1 MIDLGWLGQIAFTW
15 EFLVAVMSIVL
26 IDLVL
31 AGDNAVVIA
40 MAVKNLH
47 GRERQMGIILGA
59 GGAVIIRVICT
70 FMVAQLLNLSFVKL
84 IGGAVI
90 IWIGVKLLT
99 EGTKEECHSNECSSL
114 WQALWIIIVADLSMG
129 IDNMLAVGAASH
141 GNLFLLL
148 FGLLLSI
155 PVVVFL
161 STWLSRLMDRY
172 PIILWIGAAVL
183 GKVGGEMMITDPWVQ
198 GLLNP
203 PKWADY
209 AAMAFFVV
217 FVCALSKWLISRRKD
232 RAGLEPVAIEAA
244 VTPYH
249 PEELKG
255 QAVLQPVAV
264 QGAVP
269 PSHPEAK

>member
-15 EFLVAVMSIVL
+15 EFFLAVMSIVL

-47 GRERQMGIILGA
+47 GRERRMGIILGS
-59 GGAVIIRVICT
+59 GGAVVIRVICT
-70 FMVAQLLNLSFVKL
+70 FLVAQLLNMPYVKL

-90 IWIGVKLLT
+90 IWIAVKLLT
-99 EGTKEECHSNECSSL
+99 EGTKEECHDKECSSI

-155 PVVVFL
+155 PMVVFM
-161 STWLSRLMDRY
+161 STWLSGLMDRY
-172 PIILWIGAAVL
+172 PIILWIGAGVL
-183 GKVGGEMMITDPWVQ
+183 GKVGGEMMITDPWVH

-203 PKWADY
+203 PKWAEY
-209 AAMAFFVV
+209 ASMAFFVLA
-217 FVCALSKWLISRRKD
+217 VCLLSKWLISNRRNK
-232 RAGLEPVAIEAA
+232 AA
-244 VTPYH
+244 VD
-249 PEELKG
+249 
-255 QAVLQPVAV
+255 QAAALQPAV
-264 QGAVP
+264 VTVDPNAT
-269 PSHPEAK
+269 

>member
-1 MIDLGWLGQIAFTW
+1 MKLHAAGKGLFVCRGENRQGGSMIDLGWLGQIAFTW
-15 EFLVAVMSIVL
+15 EFFAAVMSIVL

-40 MAVKNLH
+40 MAVKNLQ
-47 GRERQMGIILGA
+47 GRKRRMGIILGA
-59 GGAVIIRVICT
+59 GGAVVIRVICT
-70 FMVAQLLNLSFVKL
+70 FLVAQLLNMSFVKL

-90 IWIGVKLLT
+90 IWIAVKLLT
-99 EGTKEECHSNECSSL
+99 EGTKEECHDKECSSV

-155 PVVVFL
+155 PMVVFM
-161 STWLSRLMDRY
+161 SAWLSALMDRY
-172 PIILWIGAAVL
+172 PIILWVGAAVL
-183 GKVGGEMMITDPWVQ
+183 GKVGGEMMITDPWVN

-203 PKWADY
+203 PKWSEY

-217 FVCALSKWLISRRKD
+217 FVCIVSKWLISRRRNK
-232 RAGLEPVAIEAA
+232 AAHEPAEASPA
-244 VTPYH
+244 LIAPAN
-249 PEELKG
+249 PE
-255 QAVLQPVAV
+255 
-264 QGAVP
+264 GA
-269 PSHPEAK
+269 

>member
-15 EFLVAVMSIVL
+15 EFFLAVMSIVL

-40 MAVKNLH
+40 MAVKNLQ
-47 GRERQMGIILGA
+47 GKERRMGIILGA
-59 GGAVIIRVICT
+59 GGAVVIRVICT
-70 FMVAQLLNLSFVKL
+70 FLVAQLLNMSFVKL

-90 IWIGVKLLT
+90 IWIAVKLLT
-99 EGTKEECHSNECSSL
+99 EGTKEECHGKECSSV

-155 PVVVFL
+155 PMVVFM
-161 STWLSRLMDRY
+161 STWLSKLMDRY

-183 GKVGGEMMITDPWVQ
+183 GKVGGEMMITDPWVN
-198 GLLNP
+198 GLFNP
-203 PKWADY
+203 PKGSEY

-217 FVCALSKWLISRRKD
+217 FVCVVSKWLINSRRSK
-232 RAGLEPVAIEAA
+232 AALEQAEALPAVGVPVNPEAA
-244 VTPYH
+244 
-249 PEELKG
+249 
-255 QAVLQPVAV
+255 
-264 QGAVP
+264 
-269 PSHPEAK
+269 

>member
-47 GRERQMGIILGA
+47 GRERRMGIILGA

-70 FMVAQLLNLSFVKL
+70 FMVAQLLNMSFVKL

-99 EGTKEECHSNECSSL
+99 EGTKEECHSKECSSL

-155 PVVVFL
+155 PMVVFL

-183 GKVGGEMMITDPWVQ
+183 GKVGGEMMITDPWVH

-232 RAGLEPVAIEAA
+232 RASLEPVAIEAA
-244 VTPYH
+244 VTPSH
-249 PEELKG
+249 PGGPKG
-255 QAVLQPVAV
+255 EAVLQPVAV
-264 QGAVP
+264 QVAVT
-269 PSHPEAK
+269 PSHPETT

>member
-90 IWIGVKLLT
+90 IWIGIKLLT
-99 EGTKEECHSNECSSL
+99 EGTKEECHSKECSSL

-155 PVVVFL
+155 PMVVFL

-209 AAMAFFVV
+209 AAMVFFVV

-232 RAGLEPVAIEAA
+232 RAGLEPVAIEVA
-244 VTPYH
+244 VTPYN

>member
-1 MIDLGWLGQIAFTW
+1 MIDLGWLGHIAFSW

-70 FMVAQLLNLSFVKL
+70 FMVAQLLNMSFVKL

-99 EGTKEECHSNECSSL
+99 EGTKEECHSKECSSL

-155 PVVVFL
+155 PMVVFL

-209 AAMAFFVV
+209 AAMAFFLV

-232 RAGLEPVAIEAA
+232 RAGLEPVAIEVA
-244 VTPYH
+244 VTPSH
-249 PEELKG
+249 PEGLKG

-264 QGAVP
+264 QGAVL

>member
-15 EFLVAVMSIVL
+15 EFFLAVMSIVL

-47 GRERQMGIILGA
+47 GKERRMGIILGA
-59 GGAVIIRVICT
+59 GGAVVIRVICT
-70 FMVAQLLNLSFVKL
+70 FLVAQLLNMSFVKL

-90 IWIGVKLLT
+90 IWIAVKLLT
-99 EGTKEECHSNECSSL
+99 EGTKEECHGKECSSI

-129 IDNMLAVGAASH
+129 IDNMLAVGAASQ

-155 PVVVFL
+155 PMVVFMSSWL
-161 STWLSRLMDRY
+161 STLMDRY
-172 PIILWIGAAVL
+172 PIILWVGAAVL
-183 GKVGGEMMITDPWVQ
+183 GKVGGEMMITDPWVN

-203 PKWADY
+203 PKWAEY
-209 AAMAFFVV
+209 AAMVFFVV
-217 FVCALSKWLISRRKD
+217 FVCAVSRWLINRRGSKAALETAEAMQA
-232 RAGLEPVAIEAA
+232 AGVPANPEAA
-244 VTPYH
+244 
-249 PEELKG
+249 
-255 QAVLQPVAV
+255 
-264 QGAVP
+264 
-269 PSHPEAK
+269 